1 MDVSEL
7 FWSASLVE
15 WKQGFI
21 QNQEHYICLLCG
33 DKTEKGVIY
42 PDDDMFYDAEK
53 AMKIHIEKE
62 HGSVFDYLIGLDKKL
77 TGLTDHQNRL
87 LRLFYAGKNDAE
99 IQKELEIGSSA
110 TIRNHRFVLKEK
122 ERQAKMMLTIMELLR
137 EKDQHA
143 PVLITPHKA
152 AKMIDSRYNV
162 TQEEEAEMLKKL
174 FPEGTHGKLKK
185 FPLKEKQK
193 LIVLKAIADRFEGKR
208 KYDEKE
214 VNQLLE
220 SIYHDYVLLR
230 RYLIEYGFLARKA
243 DGSEYW
249 KIL

>member
-1 MDVSEL
+1 
-7 FWSASLVE
+7 
-15 WKQGFI
+15 
-21 QNQEHYICLLCG
+21 
-33 DKTEKGVIY
+33 
-42 PDDDMFYDAEK
+42 
-53 AMKIHIEKE
+53 
-62 HGSVFDYLIGLDKKL
+62 
-77 TGLTDHQNRL
+77 
-87 LRLFYAGKNDAE
+87 
-99 IQKELEIGSSA
+99 
-110 TIRNHRFVLKEK
+110 
-122 ERQAKMMLTIMELLR
+122 
-137 EKDQHA
+137 
-143 PVLITPHKA
+143 
-152 AKMIDSRYNV
+152 MIDSRYNV

-220 SIYHDYVLLR
+220 SIYHEYVLLR

-249 KIL
+249 RIL

>member
-7 FWSASLVE
+7 FWSASLDE

-42 PDDDMFYDAEK
+42 PVDDMFYDAEK

-162 TQEEEAEMLKKL
+162 TQEEEAEMLEKL
-174 FPEGTHGKLKK
+174 FPEGTHRKLKK

>member
-7 FWSASLVE
+7 FWSASLDE
-15 WKQGFI
+15 WKLGFI

-42 PDDDMFYDAEK
+42 PEDDMFYDAEK

-62 HGSVFDYLIGLDKKL
+62 HGSVFDYLIRLDKKL

-143 PVLITPHKA
+143 PVLIAPHKA
-152 AKMIDSRYNV
+152 ARMIDSRYNV
-162 TQEEEAEMLKKL
+162 TQEEEEAMLKKL
-174 FPEGTHGKLKK
+174 FPEGRHGKLKK

-249 KIL
+249 RIL

>member
-7 FWSASLVE
+7 FWSASLDE
-15 WKQGFI
+15 WKRGFI

-42 PDDDMFYDAEK
+42 PEDDMFYDAEK
-53 AMKIHIEKE
+53 AMKVHIEKE

-143 PVLITPHKA
+143 PVLIAPHKA
-152 AKMIDSRYNV
+152 A
-162 TQEEEAEMLKKL
+162 E
-174 FPEGTHGKLKK
+174 
-185 FPLKEKQK
+185 
-193 LIVLKAIADRFEGKR
+193 
-208 KYDEKE
+208 
-214 VNQLLE
+214 
-220 SIYHDYVLLR
+220 
-230 RYLIEYGFLARKA
+230 
-243 DGSEYW
+243 
-249 KIL
+249 